1 LETSNWT
8 VGAALVGW
16 LGSVGLAWDIPAA
29 FAVDPASFIKISLVM
44 DGTVSTERDTFP
56 TSRTQA
62 TKKCAPQ
69 EGKTGFLQ
77 PLLCDRGDVC
87 DDVAMIELMK
97 RCTKSEK
104 MMTNYGIQV
113 P

>member
-1 LETSNWT
+1 
-8 VGAALVGW
+8 
-16 LGSVGLAWDIPAA
+16 
-29 FAVDPASFIKISLVM
+29 M

-62 TKKCAPQ
+62 TKKFASQ
-69 EGKTGFLQ
+69 EGKTGFLHS
-77 PLLCDRGDVC
+77 LLCNQGVVC
-87 DDVAMIELMK
+87 NDVAMIELMK
-97 RCTKSEK
+97 RCTKSGK